1 MSGSSVVMVTTSNES
16 EAEKIAKQLVEN
28 KLAACV
34 SIIPKMRS
42 IYVWED
48 EIRDDEEFLMIIK
61 TRGDLFDK
69 VRDNIKSLHSY
80 SVPEIISLPIT
91 HALDEYV
98 SWINDVTK

>member
-1 MSGSSVVMVTTSNES
+1 MSGSSVVMVTTNS
-16 EAEKIAKQLVEN
+16 EVEAVKIAKQLVEN

-69 VRDNIKSLHSY
+69 VRDNIRSLHSY

>member
-1 MSGSSVVMVTTSNES
+1 MSGSSVVMVTTSS
-16 EAEKIAKQLVEN
+16 EVEAVKIAKQLVEN

-69 VRDNIKSLHSY
+69 VRDNIRSLHSY

>member
-1 MSGSSVVMVTTSNES
+1 MSGSSVVMVTTSSET

-42 IYVWED
+42 IYIWED
-48 EIRDDEEFLMIIK
+48 EVQDDEEFLMIIK

>member
-1 MSGSSVVMVTTSNES
+1 MSGSSVVMVTTSNEA
-16 EAEKIAKQLVEN
+16 EAEKIARQLVEN

-42 IYVWED
+42 IYIWED

-80 SVPEIISLPIT
+80 SVPEIISFPIT